1 MKLED
6 SMLSLSLNQRHQ
18 ITQRLLSTI
27 SIWGIGVGVGS
38 YFGLFST
45 FPLPWF
51 ALLVA
56 IGITVPTIIYYRN
69 STFQFYIQQLH
80 LKYLTVFHLWRVP
93 AALVFFYYG
102 SQYLLPEPFVRN
114 AAWGD
119 LLAGLFVVP
128 LLLLPN
134 YRWKYWV
141 FHLFGM
147 TDFIIAVGTG
157 LTFSLLQISMMDTIA
172 TYPVALIPLF
182 GVPISGVSHIMAL
195 DLLARR
201 KAKTF

>member
-1 MKLED
+1 MI
-6 SMLSLSLNQRHQ
+6 SLSLNQRNQ
-18 ITQRLLSTI
+18 ITQRLLSII
-27 SIWGIGVGVGS
+27 SLWGLSVGVGS
-38 YFGLFST
+38 YFGLFTT

-56 IGITVPTIIYYRN
+56 IGITAPILIYYGN
-69 STFQFYIQQLH
+69 STFRAYIQGLH
-80 LKYLTVFHLWRVP
+80 LNYLTVFHLWRVP
-93 AALVFFYYG
+93 AALIFFYYG
-102 SQYLLPEPFVRN
+102 SQHLLPEIFVRN

-119 LLAGLFVVP
+119 LFAGLFV
-128 LLLLPN
+128 LPILMLPAR
-134 YRWKYWV
+134 RWKYWA

-147 TDFIIAVGTG
+147 TDFVIAVGTG
-157 LTFSLLQISMMDTIA
+157 LTFSLLQVPMMDTIT

-182 GVPISGVSHIMAL
+182 GVGVSGASHILAL

>member
-1 MKLED
+1 MV
-6 SMLSLSLNQRHQ
+6 SLSLNQRNQ
-18 ITQRLLSTI
+18 IAQRLIFTI
-27 SIWGIGVGVGS
+27 GIWGIGVGVGS
-38 YFGLFST
+38 YVGLFST

-56 IGITVPTIIYYRN
+56 IGIMAPVMFYYTHPTFRA
-69 STFQFYIQQLH
+69 YIQGLH
-80 LKYLTVFHLWRVP
+80 LNYLTLFHLWRVP

-102 SQYLLPEPFVRN
+102 SQHLLPATFVQN

-134 YRWKYWV
+134 HHWKYWA

-147 TDFIIAVGTG
+147 TDFVIAVGTG
-157 LTFSLLQISMMDTIA
+157 LTFSLLQIPAMDTIA

-182 GVPISGVSHIMAL
+182 GVPISGVSHLLAL
-195 DLLARR
+195 DLLARL

>member
-1 MKLED
+1 MV
-6 SMLSLSLNQRHQ
+6 SLSLNQRNQ
-18 ITQRLLSTI
+18 IAQKLIVTI
-27 SIWGIGVGVGS
+27 GIWGISVGISS

-56 IGITVPTIIYYRN
+56 IGITAPIAIYYGN
-69 STFQFYIQQLH
+69 STFRAYVQGLH
-80 LKYLTVFHLWRVP
+80 LNYLTVFHLWRIP

-102 SQYLLPEPFVRN
+102 SQHLLPETFVRN

-119 LLAGLFVVP
+119 LFAGLLVVP
-128 LLLLPN
+128 VLMLPSH
-134 YRWKYWV
+134 RWQYWA

-147 TDFIIAVGTG
+147 TDFVIAVGTG
-157 LTFSLLQISMMDTIA
+157 LTFSLLQVPMMDTVT

-182 GVPISGVSHIMAL
+182 GVGISGASHIMAL

-201 KAKTF
+201 KAKIV

>member
-1 MKLED
+1 MKLEN
-6 SMLSLSLNQRHQ
+6 SMLFLSLNQRHQ
-18 ITQRLLSTI
+18 ITQRLLFTI

-38 YFGLFST
+38 YFRLFST

-56 IGITVPTIIYYRN
+56 IGITVPTIVYYCN
-69 STFQFYIQQLH
+69 STIQAYIQQLH
-80 LKYLTVFHLWRVP
+80 LNYLTVFHLWRIP

-102 SQYLLPEPFVRN
+102 SQHLLPETFVRN

-119 LLAGLFVVP
+119 LLSGLFVVP

-134 YRWKYWV
+134 YRWTYWA

-157 LTFSLLQISMMDTIA
+157 LTFSLLQMSMMNTIA

-195 DLLARR
+195 DLLAHR
-201 KAKTF
+201 KAKIF